1 MRLTPPL
8 QTNLT
13 WDERVSTIYL
23 LNTPILT
30 TYGDYRL
37 SGPLA
42 LTEAIELLK
51 SGFESAIGHEA
62 TAEVLAELLSIRV
75 PLARRRIEMKTGDRA
90 VVFRLLERMPEG
102 AVLNTEELKALR
114 FELSLLEKVG

>member
-1 MRLTPPL
+1 M
-8 QTNLT
+8 
-13 WDERVSTIYL
+13 STVYL

-42 LTEAIELLK
+42 LTEANDLLR

-62 TAEVLAELLSIRV
+62 TAEILTELLAVQV
-75 PLARRRIEMKTGDRA
+75 PLSRRRIEMQTGDRA